1 MLFYFTSS
9 DEEVQEFDEEV
20 HEEAET
26 EVTERQEGE
35 DSKEGEEIEVP
46 TEITSENED
55 IVDESMFKEI
65 WGKLTIG
72 KHLTGKLHNPISHNC
87 VINPHYNFTTIYN
100 V

>member
-20 HEEAET
+20 HKELKA

-35 DSKEGEEIEVP
+35 DSKEG

-55 IVDESMFKEI
+55 IVDKSVFKEM
-65 WGKLTIG
+65 
-72 KHLTGKLHNPISHNC
+72 
-87 VINPHYNFTTIYN
+87 
-100 V
+100 